1 MLSSRCS
8 HCWLNV
14 WWCYWLSLIYIHH
27 LTYSTIF
34 QVFSSSRRDSG
45 GGIYRAGSSSLSLLP
60 YFDMADLASSGPYIV
75 SKHYLI
81 FGKKLQ
87 KKQLIYKRK
96 RCQCNWANRQI
107 SWGMDNHLVILQQ
120 HKMYQRGE
128 SLKDFF
134 EHLNGCCYVIFLV
147 VFLETFGVAI
157 FQGAKAI
164 ASVQRS
170 PRPPECPWC
179 ISGAG
184 HPACVFGALP
194 HSPLMCPWCTG
205 ADIIFTLA
213 WCSTRIPWYALD
225 AMCNALCWAYQGGM
239 Q

>member
-1 MLSSRCS
+1 MNFTYWHSLVAFLLTDSWQKNLRILELVLLLMLSSRCS

-87 KKQLIYKRK
+87 KN
-96 RCQCNWANRQI
+96 NWYIRERDANVIGLTDKKVEAWPSILLFSNNTKCIKEVKAWRI
-107 SWGMDNHLVILQQ
+107 S
-120 HKMYQRGE
+120 
-128 SLKDFF
+128 
-134 EHLNGCCYVIFLV
+134 LNI
-147 VFLETFGVAI
+147 
-157 FQGAKAI
+157 
-164 ASVQRS
+164 
-170 PRPPECPWC
+170 
-179 ISGAG
+179 
-184 HPACVFGALP
+184 
-194 HSPLMCPWCTG
+194 
-205 ADIIFTLA
+205 
-213 WCSTRIPWYALD
+213 
-225 AMCNALCWAYQGGM
+225 
-239 Q
+239 

>member
-1 MLSSRCS
+1 MFDDIIGCP
-8 HCWLNV
+8 W
-14 WWCYWLSLIYIHH
+14 YI
-27 LTYSTIF
+27 STIWHVP
-34 QVFSSSRRDSG
+34 QYSRYSVP
-45 GGIYRAGSSSLSLLP
+45 AGETLAGESTGQDPPPS
-60 YFDMADLASSGPYIV
+60 ASSPTSTWPTSPAQDPTLWVNIIW
-75 SKHYLI
+75 YLA
-81 FGKKLQ
+81 KTTK
-87 KKQLIYKRK
+87 KRK

-107 SWGMDNHLVILQQ
+107 SWGMANHLVILQQ

-134 EHLNGCCYVIFLV
+134 DHISKCCYVIFLV

-225 AMCNALCWAYQGGM
+225 TMCNALCWAYQGGM